1 MLNRLIS
8 LVFLLSFLNIGSAYS
23 ETNFLLPQKK
33 PSIFK
38 INEKQIQK
46 NIDKNLTMPKPTL
59 KKKEVPE
66 TKKTDKI
73 KVEKTDKKKD
83 IKQVSE

>member
-8 LVFLLSFLNIGSAYS
+8 LVFLLSFLNIGQLIRKQISYYH
-23 ETNFLLPQKK
+23 KK
-33 PSIFK
+33 NLTIFK
-38 INEKQIQK
+38 ITEKQIQK
-46 NIDKNLTMPKPTL
+46 NIDKNLPMPKPTL

-73 KVEKTDKKKD
+73 KVEKTDKKKT
-83 IKQVSE
+83 